1 MERYSRQTLFSPIGE
16 KGQKKLAQKHVL
28 IVGLGTLGTQS
39 SEMLTRAGIGK
50 LTLVDRDYI
59 EWSNLQR
66 QYLYTEKDAEDRTP
80 KAIAAKK
87 TLQKI
92 NSQTEINAHIMDVTA
107 VELEKLVTGVDL
119 ILDGTDNFDIRM
131 MMNDIAQKNHIPWIY
146 GSCVGS
152 YGMSLTILPEQTPCL
167 HCLLETVPVG
177 GPTCDTAGIIQPA
190 ASQVVIHQTTE
201 ALKIL
206 TDQTEILRKK
216 LISFDVWTNQTVQM
230 DISEMKKDD
239 CPSCGIDAT
248 YPFLNYETQT
258 KTAVLCG
265 RDSVQIRP
273 PQKQERNLQQMS
285 EQLQKTGGTVEANE
299 FLLSYT
305 IDDNRLVMFADGRT
319 LVHGTNDIEKAKTL
333 YYRYLS

>member
-80 KAIAAKK
+80 KAIAAKR

-216 LISFDVWTNQTVQM
+216 LISFDVWTNQAVQM
-230 DISEMKKDD
+230 DISKMKKDD

-285 EQLQKTGGTVEANE
+285 KQLQKTGGTVEANE